1 MTTTATE
8 ISPQT
13 LLTREQE
20 LVSILGAYNEV
31 TEKLRLSHE
40 QLQQEVRKLR
50 DELTDKSARLARS
63 ERLAA
68 LGQMAAGLAHEIR
81 NPLGGIQLFAS
92 LLEKDL
98 GHMPEQHALVQK
110 ISSGVCVLDGLVSDI
125 LNCAGEMELQFAEVD
140 LVRLVHEAV
149 ELLTPLINQRRSE
162 IVTDLPDTARLVVDG
177 NQVRSALLNLLR
189 NAVEAAGQQG
199 RIFILL
205 NSRDDREAAQISIAD
220 NGPGIPEENLDKI
233 FNPFFTTKDTGTGL
247 GLAQVHRIIEA
258 HGGCIR
264 AENLAAGGA
273 RFCIE
278 LPGQSCADG
287 GVRADSMEEALR

>member
-1 MTTTATE
+1 MTTTATAPL
-8 ISPQT
+8 PQT

-20 LVSILGAYNEV
+20 LVSILAAYNEV

-50 DELTDKSARLARS
+50 EELAHKNAELARS

-98 GHMPEQHALVQK
+98 GHMPEQYALVQK

-125 LNCAGEMELQFAEVD
+125 LDCAGEMTLQLAEVD
-140 LVRLVHEAV
+140 LVGLVHESV
-149 ELLTPLINQRRSE
+149 ELLAPLINQRRSE
-162 IVTDLPDTARLVVDG
+162 IITDLPDSAELVVDR

-189 NAVEAAGQQG
+189 NAVEAADQEG
-199 RIFILL
+199 RISIALH
-205 NSRDDREAAQISIAD
+205 SRDDQRSAEIIIAD
-220 NGPGIPEENLDKI
+220 NGPGIPTENLDKI
-233 FNPFFTTKDTGTGL
+233 FNPFFTTKDAGTGL

-264 AENLAAGGA
+264 AENRPEGGA
-273 RFCIE
+273 RFSIE
-278 LPGQSCADG
+278 LPGQNRNDQ
-287 GVRADSMEEALR
+287 DSKSKCVEEALS

>member
-1 MTTTATE
+1 MTTTATAS
-8 ISPQT
+8 SPQT

-20 LVSILGAYNEV
+20 LVSILAAYNEV

-50 DELTDKSARLARS
+50 EELAHKNAELARS

-110 ISSGVCVLDGLVSDI
+110 ISSGVCVLDGLVNDI
-125 LNCAGEMELQFAEVD
+125 LDCAGEMTLQLAEVD
-140 LVRLVHEAV
+140 LVGLVHESV
-149 ELLTPLINQRRSE
+149 ELLAPLINQRRSE
-162 IVTDLPDTARLVVDG
+162 IITDLPDRAELVVDR

-189 NAVEAAGQQG
+189 NAVEAADQQG
-199 RIFILL
+199 LISITLH
-205 NSRDDREAAQISIAD
+205 SRDDQRSAEIIIAD
-220 NGPGIPEENLDKI
+220 NGPGIPAENLDKI

-264 AENLAAGGA
+264 AENLPERGA
-273 RFCIE
+273 RFSIE
-278 LPGQSCADG
+278 LPGQGRNDRDFKSRC
-287 GVRADSMEEALR
+287 VEEARS

>member
-1 MTTTATE
+1 MTTTATAPL
-8 ISPQT
+8 PQT

-20 LVSILGAYNEV
+20 LVSILAAYNEV

-50 DELTDKSARLARS
+50 EELAHKNAELARS

-98 GHMPEQHALVQK
+98 GHMPEQYALVQK

-125 LNCAGEMELQFAEVD
+125 LDCAGEMTLQLAEVD
-140 LVRLVHEAV
+140 LVGLVHESV
-149 ELLTPLINQRRSE
+149 ELLAPLINQRRSE
-162 IVTDLPDTARLVVDG
+162 IITDLPDSAELVVDR

-189 NAVEAAGQQG
+189 NAVEAADQEG
-199 RIFILL
+199 RISIALH
-205 NSRDDREAAQISIAD
+205 SRDDQRSAEIIIAD
-220 NGPGIPEENLDKI
+220 NGPGIPTENLDKI
-233 FNPFFTTKDTGTGL
+233 FNPFFTTKDAGTGL

-264 AENLAAGGA
+264 AENRPEGGA
-273 RFCIE
+273 RFSIE
-278 LPGQSCADG
+278 LPGQSRNDQ
-287 GVRADSMEEALR
+287 DSKSKCVEEALS